1 MCGIVG
7 FYSPNQYFQETH
19 LKKMSNAI
27 KHRGPDADGFFADG
41 LIGLGH
47 RRLSILDLSEKA
59 NQPMLSHDERFVM
72 VFNGEIYN
80 YRELAKQIPYK
91 LKTTSDTEVI
101 LELFAKNYLNT
112 IYQLNGMFAF
122 ALYDRIDKS
131 LLLVRDRVGI
141 KPLYYYWDEE
151 NLAFAS
157 ELKSLLAL
165 PIVQEYDKTAL
176 SSYLHLGYIPAPSSA
191 YKNIYKLEA
200 GSWLKIDK
208 DGIMKQQYWDI
219 SQKIYNKDTQ
229 KKLFLLNKEEDAKKH
244 LEKLLES
251 AVQYQLISDVP
262 LGVFL
267 SGGVDSSIV
276 TAFASKQLPKGKLN
290 TFSIV
295 FNEAKHNEG
304 EYARQVSKH
313 LNTQHHELTASV
325 KDAQDLIP
333 QLIDVY
339 DEPYAD
345 SSAIPTM
352 LVSQLA
358 RKHVKVVLGG
368 DGGDELFLGYGS
380 YTWAKRLKEGF
391 LGGIMRY
398 PLGGIF
404 SFSKSP
410 SMQKASQLVRY
421 PKQEEIFSHI
431 FSQEQFLFS
440 KKEIQ
445 NLFIETPLW
454 ALHTTPATPRKI
466 SPEEQQAL
474 FDAKYYLPDDLLV
487 KIDRASMRYGLETRV
502 PLLDHR
508 IVEFAINLNTNL
520 KKNGNVSKY
529 LLKKV
534 LYDHVP
540 EKLFQRPKHGF
551 SIPLAEWLKTDLR
564 FLIDEYLSP
573 ENIQKTNLLK
583 PEPIEQMKKA
593 FFKGQSF
600 YYNRLWALIML
611 QKFLLKAP

>member
-7 FYSPNQYFQETH
+7 FYSPNQYFQENH
-19 LKKMSNAI
+19 LKNMSNAI

-41 LIGLGH
+41 LVGLGH

-59 NQPMLSHDERFVM
+59 NQPMFSHDERYVV

-80 YRELAKQIPYK
+80 YKELAKQISYK

-101 LELFAKNYLNT
+101 LELFSKNNFNMV
-112 IYQLNGMFAF
+112 YQLNGMFAF
-122 ALYDRIDKS
+122 ALYDRVEKS

-165 PIVQEYDKTAL
+165 PITQEYNKTAL
-176 SSYLHLGYIPAPSSA
+176 SSFLHLGYIPAPHSA
-191 YKNIYKLEA
+191 YKNIHKLEA
-200 GSWLKIDK
+200 GAWLKIDK
-208 DGIMKQQYWDI
+208 DGIIKQHYWDI
-219 SQKIYNKDTQ
+219 SQKIYTKDTQ

-251 AVQYQLISDVP
+251 SVEYQLISDVP

-267 SGGVDSSIV
+267 SGGIDSSIV
-276 TAFASKQLPKGKLN
+276 TAFASKQMPTGKLN
-290 TFSIV
+290 TFSIA
-295 FNEAKHNEG
+295 FNDAKHNEAD
-304 EYARQVSKH
+304 YARQVSKH

-325 KDAQDLIP
+325 QDAQNLIP
-333 QLIDVY
+333 QLLNVY

-404 SFSKSP
+404 GFSKSA
-410 SMQKASQLVRY
+410 SMQKASRLVKY

-445 NLFIETPLW
+445 NLFLEAPLW
-454 ALHTTPATPRKI
+454 ELYTSPNTPRKI
-466 SPEEQQAL
+466 SAEEQQAL

-508 IVEFAINLNTNL
+508 LVEFALNLNPNL
-520 KKNGNVSKY
+520 KKNGNISKY

-534 LYDHVP
+534 LYQYVP
-540 EKLFQRPKHGF
+540 EKMFQRPKHGF
-551 SIPLAEWLKTDLR
+551 SIPLADWLKGDLK

-573 ENIQKTNLLK
+573 ENIAKTNLLK
-583 PEPIEQMKKA
+583 PEPIEQMKKM
-593 FFKGQSF
+593 FFKGHNF
-600 YYNRLWALIML
+600 YYNRLWALINL
-611 QKFLLKAP
+611 QKFLLK